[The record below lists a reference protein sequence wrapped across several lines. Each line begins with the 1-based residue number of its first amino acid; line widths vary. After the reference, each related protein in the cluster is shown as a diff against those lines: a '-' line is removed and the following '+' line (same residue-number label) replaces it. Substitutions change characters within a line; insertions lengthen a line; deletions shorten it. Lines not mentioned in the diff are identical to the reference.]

1 MRNEITFKNGRRVWT
16 DADITPKVLTE
27 LQTQFESE
35 VTEVNRKPLSKHSV
49 LKAKAGTKTPSK
61 PKKTNPNAISWETF
75 EEKYKPQ
82 INHIL
87 KQKYP
92 KDDPTGLTGWGGIM
106 YETYGDEYEYI
117 REMAQKHPNRVWT
130 LVDGDDGE
138 LVIIAGWHYVN
149 RMNYV
154 ITEKPW
160 NTGDEYVDDEMA
172 KHGAKINYIKKW
184 SVSYI
189 DIYRKKQKIV
199 IILGRMSNKDDV
211 NYALKRRGDVM
222 EVLSI
227 SELYKYGSM
236 VPDNHEWVELENL
249 YTNFESEQQLWEIWS
264 LKQRYHFLKDHF
276 RVELSKAKDQTE
288 LQKFEWQ
295 MEDTAR
301 FDYDNLPTLVKMEL
315 KDHKFSG
322 QYKTGGPVKL
332 NVTIELITDEDEPE
346 HLQYGVFD
354 YKGELIEPGFEDINQ
369 ATTWANEQGYN
380 TDKKAKRGA
389 MIDESQTDLFDKSG
403 VKYRAEVG
411 GIGENRWSGNAME
424 YDTEDEAKDW
434 LRGLASRWFGYNIS
448 RVVPVSVPTNQ
459 DIDLSDP
466 LMFQNYRK
474 NAKGTKI
481 RTNSV
486 AVKEL
491 IKDLENTP
499 YGVGLALLRE
509 RLLTHADYDLKKH
522 KKNPKTFENPIFS
535 VGMYED
541 LFKRIHKELNF
552 DVSKNNVKAV
562 KDLIKDLASTPHEVG
577 LGLLRE
583 RMVAYAENDLEVL
596 KDNPK
601 VFDNPIY
608 NSGMYKDLF
617 NRMIKFCD
625 FGNLTS
631 RVAEQGMKTGTIN
644 VAFYKWGEY
653 ENDEQMELI
662 DLPLTKLTSEMLEGF
677 NIRPEDEDKH
687 FYAEE
692 NDIDDTDVDDGG
704 YGIKRA
710 YATTEEHSEKK
721 PMIDIGSDNIAKRG
735 AKTGK
740 IYVPWWIVPSNAD
753 KYAKNKEKIEEL
765 YRTIDFQYENMGKVD
780 QLSERE
786 VDRLLN
792 ELKEFDRQGLKM
804 VFVNYYQGKPGVSET
819 ISDFEA
825 KSKLGDMPLSNFM
838 NDLLNKYPELQPRI
852 MPKYK
857 RGAKTSGVDNTRYP
871 RKADDTGKGIMEG
884 WVIGDGNAYYEK
896 EENALKSVKEL
907 GYKTIEEAYDND
919 EIYFTDW
926 HDEDLDE
933 QGYYYTANGKEV
945 QISSKGSKLGGMERE
960 NAEMVLNNN
969 KQISHH
975 TQELASAVKGK
986 SVPAWVVAKVNRSAT
1001 DLSDATH
1008 YLEGTEKA
1016 MRGTKIR
1023 KSGFIIKYTDENGL
1037 EQTRMSIYKDI
1048 PEIFKT
1054 ESSANFTIKQVPAFK
1069 IGKFTNPRVVPYLAK
1084 AEHGAKTSKGF
1095 MVFNYTDDIYASP
1108 DTFPTKAKANE
1119 FIAQFRKRFEGQGYY
1134 RDNRMNKV
1142 APKDIDLLAIPEEF
1156 NPYKK
1161 N

>member
-1 MRNEITFKNGRRVWT
+1 MRNEIIFENGRRVWA
-16 DADITPKVLTE
+16 DSDITPKVITI
-27 LQTQFESE
+27 LQEQFESQ
-35 VTEVNRKPLSKHSV
+35 VIEVNRKPVTKYGII
-49 LKAKAGTKTPSK
+49 KAKHGIKTPNQQYASQRKPGKEVAKRMRNFELLKGFADKVEKMDFITAKQIEEIIPDYVPGWEIRKAFLGDQEKYPSK
-61 PKKTNPNAISWETF
+61 KWLVSYIDVYSKGKKIEIELGRVSDKEDVKQALKRRGDVREVLSITEITQAKKGKKIENPNAISWETF
-75 EEKYKPQ
+75 EEKYNPQ

-87 KQKYP
+87 KEKYP
-92 KDDPTGLTGWGGIM
+92 KDDPTELTGWGGIM
-106 YETYGDEYEYI
+106 YETYGDEYDYV
-117 REMAQKHPNRVWT
+117 REIAQKHPKRVWT
-130 LVDGDDGE
+130 LVDGDNGE

-172 KHGAKINYIKKW
+172 KHGAKTQET
-184 SVSYI
+184 
-189 DIYRKKQKIV
+189 RKVKFQKIGV
-199 IILGRMSNKDDV
+199 EINDIDMGGDRIYKGTHWLNYEKIKDMTDAELGEWILNKYLIDYGNSYDYEIHRYKEYREKEV
-211 NYALKRRGDVM
+211 NIKPTQAKQGAETSTQLD
-222 EVLSI
+222 
-227 SELYKYGSM
+227 
-236 VPDNHEWVELENL
+236 LE
-249 YTNFESEQQLWEIWS
+249 
-264 LKQRYHFLKDHF
+264 
-276 RVELSKAKDQTE
+276 
-288 LQKFEWQ
+288 
-295 MEDTAR
+295 
-301 FDYDNLPTLVKMEL
+301 LPT
-315 KDHKFSG
+315 D
-322 QYKTGGPVKL
+322 
-332 NVTIELITDEDEPE
+332 
-346 HLQYGVFD
+346 
-354 YKGELIEPGFEDINQ
+354 
-369 ATTWANEQGYN
+369 TT
-380 TDKKAKRGA
+380 
-389 MIDESQTDLFDKSG
+389 G

-448 RVVPVSVPTNQ
+448 RVVPVSVPKNQ

-522 KKNPKTFENPIFS
+522 NKNPKTFENPIFS

-562 KDLIKDLASTPHEVG
+562 KDLIKDLANTPHEVG
-577 LGLLRE
+577 LALLRE

-625 FGNLTS
+625 FKIGKK
-631 RVAEQGMKTGTIN
+631 GMKTEPKSNNVTIEDYLN
-644 VAFYKWGEY
+644 NSDVKQWGVYDSEGILIEDGFHN
-653 ENDEQMELI
+653 ENDAV
-662 DLPLTKLTSEMLEGF
+662 TWA
-677 NIRPEDEDKH
+677 N
-687 FYAEE
+687 E
-692 NDIDDTDVDDGG
+692 NGYDTDV
-704 YGIKRA
+704 IA
-710 YATTEEHSEKK
+710 EKK
-721 PMIDIGSDNIAKRG
+721 PIIDIGSDNIAKRG
-735 AKTGK
+735 AKTQGVEWDKDSDSIRTQLGEFRVTITPQMEKGYYDVYVSANKKQIGK
-740 IYVPWWIVPSNAD
+740 KYDVYGLENAKDIAFSMISNA
-753 KYAKNKEKIEEL
+753 NKVAE
-765 YRTIDFQYENMGKVD
+765 
-780 QLSERE
+780 
-786 VDRLLN
+786 
-792 ELKEFDRQGLKM
+792 
-804 VFVNYYQGKPGVSET
+804 
-819 ISDFEA
+819 
-825 KSKLGDMPLSNFM
+825 GDMVGS
-838 NDLLNKYPELQPRI
+838 
-852 MPKYK
+852 
-857 RGAKTSGVDNTRYP
+857 DNTRYP

-960 NAEMVLNNN
+960 NADMVLNNN

-975 TQELASAVKGK
+975 TKELASAVKGK

-1016 MRGTKIR
+1016 KR
-1023 KSGFIIKYTDENGL
+1023 
-1037 EQTRMSIYKDI
+1037 
-1048 PEIFKT
+1048 
-1054 ESSANFTIKQVPAFK
+1054 
-1069 IGKFTNPRVVPYLAK
+1069 
-1084 AEHGAKTSKGF
+1084 GAKTKSKGF

-1108 DTFPTKAKANE
+1108 DTFLTKAKANE
-1119 FIAQFRKRFEGQGYY
+1119 FITQFRKRFEGQGYY

>member
-1 MRNEITFKNGRRVWT
+1 MRNEIIFKNGRRVFT

-35 VTEVNRKPLSKHSV
+35 VTEVNRKPVSKHSV

-61 PKKTNPNAISWETF
+61 PKKTNPNAISWESF

-87 KQKYP
+87 KQQYP

-184 SVSYI
+184 AVHYI
-189 DIYRKKQKIV
+189 DVYKKKKKIV
-199 IILGRMSNKDDV
+199 VELGRMSNKYDV
-211 NYALKRRGDVM
+211 QQALKRRGDVL

-249 YTNFESEQQLWEIWS
+249 YTNFETEQELWEIWS

-276 RVELSKAKDQTE
+276 RVEMSKAKDQNE

-295 MEDTAR
+295 IEDTAR
-301 FDYDNLPTLVKMEL
+301 LDYDKLPELVKMEL

-322 QYKTGGPVKL
+322 QYKTGGPVKTFHDGEKVKV
-332 NVTIELITDEDEPE
+332 NGKNAEIVRYDKESGSYVVYTGKYESEFIQPENIT
-346 HLQYGVFD
+346 
-354 YKGELIEPGFEDINQ
+354 KI
-369 ATTWANEQGYN
+369 
-380 TDKKAKRGA
+380 AKHGA
-389 MIDESQTDLFDKSG
+389 MIDKSQTDLFDKSG
-403 VKYRAEVG
+403 VKYRVEVG

-448 RVVPVSVPTNQ
+448 RVVPVNVPTNQ

-562 KDLIKDLASTPHEVG
+562 KDLIKDLANTPHEVG

-625 FGNLTS
+625 FNMGKK
-631 RVAEQGMKTGTIN
+631 GMKTGTIN
-644 VAFYKWGEY
+644 VAFYKYGEY
-653 ENDEQMELI
+653 QNDEQMELI

-710 YATTEEHSEKK
+710 YATTEEHPEKK

-735 AKTGK
+735 AKT
-740 IYVPWWIVPSNAD
+740 
-753 KYAKNKEKIEEL
+753 
-765 YRTIDFQYENMGKVD
+765 
-780 QLSERE
+780 
-786 VDRLLN
+786 
-792 ELKEFDRQGLKM
+792 
-804 VFVNYYQGKPGVSET
+804 
-819 ISDFEA
+819 
-825 KSKLGDMPLSNFM
+825 LG
-838 NDLLNKYPELQPRI
+838 
-852 MPKYK
+852 
-857 RGAKTSGVDNTRYP
+857 DNTRYP

-945 QISSKGSKLGGMERE
+945 QISSKQSKYANGGGVIDDNWEMLKDEVSDEGSVGRILKNGKVVGQYEFDRMSDAFWIDPGRDKGQMSFDTKAELIDYYKNNKFANGGSIEKE
-960 NAEMVLNNN
+960 NADMVLNNN

-975 TQELASAVKGK
+975 TEELANAIKGK

-1016 MRGTKIR
+1016 KR
-1023 KSGFIIKYTDENGL
+1023 
-1037 EQTRMSIYKDI
+1037 
-1048 PEIFKT
+1048 
-1054 ESSANFTIKQVPAFK
+1054 
-1069 IGKFTNPRVVPYLAK
+1069 
-1084 AEHGAKTSKGF
+1084 GAKTDDIGIIGADIFRLKTIKGFYYDIVSKGQDKEGKFRLLSTDKNGRKFKPFTYLSDRTFANENWDEIKFNELPTYLQKDYFENWNHFILEKVGITEKAKNGTKTGSKGF

>member
-1 MRNEITFKNGRRVWT
+1 MRNEITFQNGRRVFT
-16 DADITPKVLTE
+16 DADITPKVITKRQE
-27 LQTQFESE
+27 QFESE

-61 PKKTNPNAISWETF
+61 PKNTNPNAISWETF
-75 EEKYKPQ
+75 EEKYNPQ

-154 ITEKPW
+154 VTEKPW

-184 SVSYI
+184 AVSYI
-189 DIYRKKQKIV
+189 DMYKKSKKIV
-199 IILGRMSNKDDV
+199 VELGRMSNKDDV
-211 NYALKRRGDVM
+211 QQALKRRGDVL

-227 SELYKYGSM
+227 SELYKDGSM
-236 VPDNHEWVELENL
+236 VPDNHDWVELENL

-276 RVELSKAKDQTE
+276 RVEMSKAKDQTSI
-288 LQKFEWQ
+288 LLIPFQKFEWQ
-295 MEDTAR
+295 LEDTAR
-301 FDYDNLPTLVKMEL
+301 LDYDKLPTLVKMEL
-315 KDHKFSG
+315 KNHKFSG

-459 DIDLSDP
+459 DINLSDP

-710 YATTEEHSEKK
+710 YATNEEHSEKK

-735 AKTGK
+735 AKIDNIDEKFLALAREMQENERIVKSIKETPLEDK
-740 IYVPWWIVPSNAD
+740 IN
-753 KYAKNKEKIEEL
+753 YAKTLKVGDDIVYADFSGRVTHDKVYHVYNDRSDVIIGIKERDEDDRSYVEPL
-765 YRTIDFQYENMGKVD
+765 YT
-780 QLSERE
+780 
-786 VDRLLN
+786 N
-792 ELKEFDRQGLKM
+792 EL
-804 VFVNYYQGKPGVSET
+804 FVPKKIDIG
-819 ISDFEA
+819 
-825 KSKLGDMPLSNFM
+825 GDN
-838 NDLLNKYPELQPRI
+838 I
-852 MPKYK
+852 AK
-857 RGAKTSGVDNTRYP
+857 RGAKTQGVGSDNTRYP

-1023 KSGFIIKYTDENGL
+1023 KSGFVIKYTDENGL